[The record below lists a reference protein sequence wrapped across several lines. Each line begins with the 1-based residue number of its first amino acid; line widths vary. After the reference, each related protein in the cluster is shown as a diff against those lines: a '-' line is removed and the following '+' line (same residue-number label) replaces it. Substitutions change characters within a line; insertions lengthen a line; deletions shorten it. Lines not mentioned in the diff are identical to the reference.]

1 MNKIVFIVFY
11 CFMLLT
17 LNACSKTENVKK
29 EAEKM
34 EISKDYINVENAK
47 EIYFAGGCFWG
58 IEKLF
63 HSIDGVLNAES
74 GYANGKEE
82 IIPDYKRVLKG
93 DTGYRETVKVLYDP
107 SKVSLEQ
114 LLGAFFYVIDPTIE
128 KRQGNDIGDQ
138 YQTGIY
144 FVDEDSKNIVEKF
157 VEEEKKKYKKF
168 VVEIEPLSKFF
179 LAEDYHQD
187 YLYKNPNGYCHIVPK
202 TFDEINDIIKNIP
215 KLDVPNLNKY
225 VKPSDKEL
233 KNKLTDLQYNVTQ
246 KGATE
251 YAFTGEYWDFYEKG
265 IYVDIATGEPLFSSL
280 DKYESSCGWPS
291 FSAPIDKNNII
302 FKEDKSFGMDRTEVK
317 SKSGDS
323 HLGHIFYNEPESP
336 NGVRY
341 CINSASLEFIPYD
354 KMEERGYGHLLH
366 IFDKN

>member
-1 MNKIVFIVFY
+1 MD
-11 CFMLLT
+11 T
-17 LNACSKTENVKK
+17 
-29 EAEKM
+29 
-34 EISKDYINVENAK
+34 SKDYINSENTK

-63 HSIDGVLNAES
+63 QSINGVLNAES

-82 IIPDYKRVLKG
+82 IVPNYKRILKG
-93 DTGYRETVKVLYDP
+93 DTGYRETVKVLYDS

-114 LLGAFFYVIDPTIE
+114 LLMAFFYVIDPTVE

-138 YQTGIY
+138 YQTGVY
-144 FVDEDSKNIVEKF
+144 FVDEESKNIIDKF
-157 VEEEKKKYKKF
+157 VNEEKKKYEKF
-168 VVEIEPLSKFF
+168 VVDIEPLSNFF
-179 LAEDYHQD
+179 LAEEYHQD
-187 YLYKNPNGYCHIVPK
+187 YLDKNPNGYCHIVPK
-202 TFDEINDIIKNIP
+202 TFNEINDIIKNVP
-215 KLDVPNLNKY
+215 KIDISNSKDY
-225 VKPSDKEL
+225 AKPSEKEL

-251 YAFTGEYWDFYEKG
+251 RAFTGEYWNFYEKG

-291 FSAPIDKNNII
+291 FSAPINNDNII
-302 FKEDKSFGMDRTEVK
+302 FKEDNSFGMNRTEVK

-336 NGVRY
+336 NGTRY

-354 KMEERGYGHLLH
+354 KMEERGYGDLLS
-366 IFDKN
+366 IFNEN